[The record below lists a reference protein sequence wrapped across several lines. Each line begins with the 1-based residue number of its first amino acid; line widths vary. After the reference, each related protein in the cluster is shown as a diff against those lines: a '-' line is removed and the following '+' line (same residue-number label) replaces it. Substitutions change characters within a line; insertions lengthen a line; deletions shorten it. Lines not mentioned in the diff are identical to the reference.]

1 MTGRAGR
8 PRLVAGVDGCPAG
21 WVVATIAARP
31 HPRGASGVE
40 VVAGIDEVIAR
51 VDDGTLDLVGLDL
64 PVGLP
69 DAGPR
74 VCDLEARRRLGPRRS
89 SVFPAPVRPVLAT
102 TTYPE
107 ALAAHRAADGRGLSR
122 QAWHLLPK
130 LREVDA
136 AVTPAHQDRIVEAHP
151 ELAFAR
157 LAGAPLDTV
166 KRRAE
171 GRAERLALLL
181 PHVPDAANHLA
192 PVPRGARADDVLDA
206 LALAVLM
213 RAHRLGRA
221 EVLGDGTTDATGL
234 VMAIV
239 G

>member
-1 MTGRAGR
+1 VSPPSPA
-8 PRLVAGVDGCPAG
+8 PLVAGVDGCPGG
-21 WVVATIAARP
+21 WVVATLTARADP
-31 HPRGASGVE
+31 GASSTVE
-40 VVAGIDEVIAR
+40 VVPTIDEVIER
-51 VDDGTLDLVGLDL
+51 VHSGALTLVGLDL

-74 VCDLEARRRLGPRRS
+74 ACDVEARRRLGPRHS

-102 TTYPE
+102 TTYPD
-107 ALAAHRAADGRGLSR
+107 ALAVHRAADGRGLSK

-136 AVTPAHQDRIVEAHP
+136 AMTPALQDRIVEAHP

-157 LAGAPLDTV
+157 LAGAPLTTV
-166 KRRAE
+166 KRRAD
-171 GRAERLALLL
+171 GRAERLALLR
-181 PHVPDAANHLA
+181 PHAPDAGAHLA

-213 RAHRLGRA
+213 RDHHRGRA
-221 EVLGDGTTDATGL
+221 TVLGDGARDGRGL
-234 VMAIV
+234 AMAIV

>member
-1 MTGRAGR
+1 MN
-8 PRLVAGVDGCPAG
+8 PRSPAPRVAGVDGCREG
-21 WVVATIAARP
+21 WVVATVPTRP
-31 HPRGASGVE
+31 GRGASATVE
-40 VVAGIDEVIAR
+40 VVPAIDEVIAR
-51 VDDGTLDLVGLDL
+51 VRTGALALVGLDL

-74 VCDLEARRRLGPRRS
+74 ACDVEARRRLGPRRS

-107 ALAAHRAADGRGLSR
+107 ALAVHRAADGRGLSK

-130 LREVDA
+130 LREVDSA
-136 AVTPAHQDRIVEAHP
+136 MTPALQDRIVEAHP

-157 LAGAPLDTV
+157 LAGAPLATV
-166 KRRAE
+166 KRRAD

-181 PHVPDAANHLA
+181 PHVPDAAAHLD

-213 RAHRLGRA
+213 RAHLRRRA
-221 EVLGDGTTDATGL
+221 DVLGDGARDARGL
-234 VMAIV
+234 AMAIV